1 MDKVERDEIYD
12 WAINALEQF
21 LETTEL
27 DCRRVARSC
36 NEGTQA
42 HREWIKTAEMLLKRR
57 REHIMVCKVCG
68 GKQ

>member
-1 MDKVERDEIYD
+1 
-12 WAINALEQF
+12 

-42 HREWIKTAEMLLKRR
+42 HREWLKTAEMLLKRR
-57 REHIMVCKVCG
+57 REHILVCKVCG
-68 GKQ
+68 GKK